1 LEDIRWASEK
11 YLFSAPVYGAPGIVF
26 FFSNINADICVYIS
40 SVPYETGTAGD
51 LFNDYNN
58 FFTKSQTMSSVSE
71 KLHLLKEKNAHVNL
85 GGGKEKLQAQHKL
98 GKMTCHERL
107 HLLFDNGFYDELYRF
122 VQHNATTFGMDGRD
136 LPADGVVTG
145 LGAINGR
152 LIYVSSQDFSVM
164 GGSVGWM
171 HAWKISE
178 MMNMALKAGAPYI
191 AINDSGGARIQEGV
205 DSLRGY
211 GTIFYHNTLL
221 SGVVPQIAI
230 IAGPCAGGAAY
241 SPALMDF
248 IIMVQGTGQL
258 FIAGPQ
264 VIKEAT
270 GEVISAEEL
279 GGAMAQAT
287 YSGNAHFIARD
298 DADAIEIAQRL
309 LSYLPSNN
317 TEDPPSYSTGDLV
330 IIEDEALNHIVPD
343 DPREAYDMMDI
354 LQRIFDAESIFE
366 IHSHYAKNM
375 IVAFARLNG
384 RVVGIVANQP
394 KEKYGTIDIDASDKA
409 SRFIRFCNAFNIP
422 LVSFVDVP
430 GFMPGVEQELGGI
443 IRHGAKMLFAFS
455 ASTVPKI
462 TIVVRKAYG
471 GAYLAMSAKS
481 LGADRVAAW
490 PTAEIAVMGAEG
502 AVSVLYRDEIK
513 KSENPK
519 ARRKELIDE
528 YKDEFGTPYLAAARG
543 MVDAVIEPKKT
554 RAYLSV
560 ALESLR
566 TKRDQRPFKK
576 HGLIPL

>member
-1 LEDIRWASEK
+1 MS
-11 YLFSAPVYGAPGIVF
+11 
-26 FFSNINADICVYIS
+26 
-40 SVPYETGTAGD
+40 TGR
-51 LFNDYNN
+51 
-58 FFTKSQTMSSVSE
+58 E
-71 KLHLLKEKNAHVNL
+71 KLAALREKNAHVNL
-85 GGGKEKLQAQHKL
+85 GGGKDRILAQHKA
-98 GKMTCHERL
+98 GKMTAHERM
-107 HLLFDNGFYDELYRF
+107 HLFFDQGFYDELYRF
-122 VQHNATTFGMDGRD
+122 VQHRATTFGMQGRD

-145 LGAINGR
+145 IGAVNGR
-152 LIYVSSQDFSVM
+152 LVYASSQDFTVM

-171 HAWKISE
+171 HAWKICE
-178 MMNMALKAGAPYI
+178 MMDMALKTGAPYV
-191 AINDSGGARIQEGV
+191 AINDSGGARIQEAV

-211 GTIFYHNTLL
+211 GRIFYYNTLL

-230 IAGPCAGGAAY
+230 VAGPCAGGAAY

-248 IIMVQGTGQL
+248 IIMVDKTGQL

-270 GEVISAEEL
+270 GEEITAEAL

-298 DADAIEIAQRL
+298 DADAIEIAQTL

-317 TEDPPSYSTGDLV
+317 TEDPPSLATDELTL
-330 IIEDEALNHIVPD
+330 IEDEALNSVVPD
-343 DPREAYDMMDI
+343 DPRDPFDMMQI
-354 LQRIFDAESIFE
+354 LERVFDPGTIFP
-366 IHSHYAKNM
+366 IHAHYARNM

-394 KEKYGTIDIDASDKA
+394 NEKFGAIDIDASDKA

-422 LVSFVDVP
+422 LASFVDVP
-430 GFMPGVEQELGGI
+430 GFLPGVEQEFGGI
-443 IRHGAKMLFAFS
+443 IRHGAKMLFSFS
-455 ASTVPKI
+455 AATVPKI
-462 TIVVRKAYG
+462 TVVIRKAYG
-471 GAYLAMSAKS
+471 GAYLAMCAKS

-502 AVSVLYRDEIK
+502 AVSVLFRDELRA
-513 KSENPK
+513 SENP
-519 ARRKELIDE
+519 ADRRTELLAQYRE
-528 YKDEFGTPYLAAARG
+528 EFATPYLAAERG
-543 MVDAVIEPKKT
+543 MVDSVIEPKMT

-566 TKRDQRPFKK
+566 NKRDHRPQKK